1 MPLPDVGAPTLRVF
15 LFLNLMSLTRLA
27 SQRTARHVLGIS
39 TLLKPFAGDFMAGQA
54 EFMKHYEVIDS
65 LIEQSTRE
73 QLAESMLLLSLVVAQ
88 YQLAH
93 GKIPLMQASS
103 FIQTNLLDDNHL
115 KVLAAGM
122 ENAIGVLHY
131 VAADMSQTRH

>member
-1 MPLPDVGAPTLRVF
+1 
-15 LFLNLMSLTRLA
+15 
-27 SQRTARHVLGIS
+27 
-39 TLLKPFAGDFMAGQA
+39 MAGQA
-54 EFMKHYEVIDS
+54 KFMKYYEVIDS

-93 GKIPLMQASS
+93 GKIPLMHAASL
-103 FIQTNLLDDNHL
+103 IQTDLLDDEHL

-131 VAADMSQTRH
+131 VAADLSQTWH